1 MTDPVSSGSRLSY
14 GSTVLPPLA
23 AFVAAGLLAPLYSD
37 EPFELLLTAWQA
49 VVLWPIGLLVVGGP
63 AALLL
68 GVRTRWV
75 VRLGQ
80 IAIGVVGVVSMVAV
94 ARSEDAQAGLAFLWG
109 PILGSGAAAA
119 VGAADAWLR
128 RPRRGG

>member
-1 MTDPVSSGSRLSY
+1 MQRPVPGVCRGPAVGRRPAFDGEFSGWRLH
-14 GSTVLPPLA
+14 A
-23 AFVAAGLLAPLYSD
+23 
-37 EPFELLLTAWQA
+37 
-49 VVLWPIGLLVVGGP
+49 PIGLLVVGGP